1 MNAYWAQWS
10 RTELNDMLGVE
21 ERAYHD
27 DDHDDTVMMIGDDEQ
42 GDVCC
47 SGCMDCLGMS
57 WRDFF

>member
-10 RTELNDMLGVE
+10 RAEINDMLGVE
-21 ERAYHD
+21 ERVYHD
-27 DDHDDTVMMIGDDEQ
+27 DDHDDTLMMIGDEEQ
-42 GDVCC
+42 DDVCC

>member
-10 RTELNDMLGVE
+10 RAELNDMLGVE
-21 ERAYHD
+21 ERAYHQD
-27 DDHDDTVMMIGDDEQ
+27 DDHDDSNEMIEEE
-42 GDVCC
+42 VCC